1 MFYFLFEYLENQFQ
15 LTGASLFQY
24 ISFRSSLAFI
34 FSLFFSVIFGKKII
48 SFLKKKQIGETIRD
62 LGLIGQNEKKGTPTM
77 GGLIIIFS
85 TVIPV
90 LLFSNF
96 TNIYIII
103 LLFTTV
109 WLGII
114 GFLDDYIK
122 IFRKNKRGLKGEFK
136 IVGQVGLGLIVGLT
150 LFFHPEVT
158 LKNQNKIDSNNISQ
172 IVISDEYKSTKT
184 TIPFLKDNEFDYSFF
199 SSLTSNENK
208 SISVVVFVF
217 FVILIIT
224 SVSNGANL
232 TDGIDGL
239 AAGSSVIITITLG
252 VFAWVSGNIIFSEY
266 LNIMYIPRVGEVV
279 IFISSFIGALIGFLW
294 YNTFPAQ
301 VFMGDTGSLTI
312 GGIIA
317 VIAIIVRKELLLP
330 LICGVFLIEILSVI
344 IQVTFFKYTKRK
356 KGIGQRIFLMS
367 PIHHHYQ
374 KSGLHE
380 SKIVVR
386 FWIIGI
392 LLAILSLITLKIR

>member
-48 SFLKKKQIGETIRD
+48 SFLKKKQVGETIRD

-96 TNIYIII
+96 TNIYIIL

-158 LKNQNKIDSNNISQ
+158 LKNQNNIDSNNISQ

-184 TIPFLKDNEFDYSFF
+184 TVPFLKDNEFDYSFF

-294 YNTFPAQ
+294 YNTFQAQ